1 MTVEFFVLGT
11 PEVRRDAALVE
22 VGHARQLSVLAV
34 LLVDVNQVVSVDK
47 LLARVWGDAPPR
59 QAKSALYSYISR
71 LRAALHGVPIVR
83 RSGGYVLEAD
93 PLHVDLHRFRALVGE
108 GRPGEAM
115 ALVRGEPFEGLRGAW
130 FAGLRETVAGEITA
144 AELDHT
150 DARLAAGEHRA
161 MVAELTTRTAERPLD
176 ERLAGQLMRAL
187 TGADR
192 RSDALAHYSRLRDR
206 LADELGL
213 DPSPALRDLATSIQ
227 RPQWSPRQLPAPP
240 QGFTGREAEL
250 EALGDGPIV
259 TITGPAGTGKTWLA
273 LHWAHEHAADYPD
286 GQLFVDLNGRDPADV
301 VRAFITAL
309 GTAPDGIPPEPHA
322 QTALY
327 RTLLANRRMLIVLD
341 DAADTAQ
348 VVPLLPGTAL
358 CRVVVTSRERLPGL
372 VTAHGARPVVLQPA
386 PEHEQRPE

>member
-1 MTVEFFVLGT
+1 MTLSFHVLGT
-11 PEVRRDAALVE
+11 PEVRRGAALVD

-47 LLARVWGDAPPR
+47 LLARVWGEAPPR
-59 QAKSALYSYISR
+59 QAKSALYSYVSR
-71 LRAALHGVPIVR
+71 LRTALDGPPILR

-93 PLHVDLHRFRALVGE
+93 PEAVDLHRFRSLVAL

-115 ALVRGEPFEGLRGAW
+115 ALVRGEPFEGLQGAW
-130 FAGLRETVAGEITA
+130 FAGQRETVSREITA

-150 DARLAAGEHRA
+150 DASLAAGEHRA
-161 MVAELTTRTAERPLD
+161 LVAELTARTAERPLD

-187 TGADR
+187 IGADR
-192 RSDALAHYSRLRDR
+192 RSDALAHYARLRHR

-213 DPSPALRDLATSIQ
+213 DPGPALRDLAASIQ
-227 RPQWSPRQLPAPP
+227 RPQWSPRQLPSPP
-240 QGFTGREAEL
+240 EGFTGREAEL
-250 EALGDGPIV
+250 EALGEGPIV

-273 LHWAHEHAADYPD
+273 LRWAHEHAADFPD
-286 GQLFVDLNGRDPADV
+286 GQLFVDLNGSDPADV

-341 DAADTAQ
+341 NAADTAQ
-348 VVPLLPGTAL
+348 VVPLLPGTPR
-358 CRVVVTSRERLPGL
+358 CHVIVTSRERLPGL
-372 VTAHGARPVVLQPA
+372 VTAHGARPVVV
-386 PEHEQRPE
+386 